1 MKKVFTL
8 IAALT
13 LMLLSRNGV
22 MAQCSINTNDS
33 VFGYSPPV
41 LPFIEQGESY
51 GQAVQVFVPSTYL
64 VNLGG
69 VSFNIII
76 DSITIQSIT
85 GLPAGINYSPNPSTG
100 TIYGGTGGCI
110 WFSGST
116 NAAPGNYPLTVT
128 VSLYTDF
135 IDTTS
140 TLNKLGIVY
149 SLNVVAPNIESCDSF
164 STDYPVLTASPTIY
178 ALMNPEAGYLTG
190 SNNVGLS
197 AVAEAINPIAP
208 GSTISSVFFSFG
220 VVDIS
225 PSDSALPVN
234 FAILAADPNNF
245 PMPND
250 TLATGSFPLSA
261 AAKNF
266 VAGTAGLLYVPL
278 SSPITV
284 NDTIV
289 YVALQYPTGSGDTLA
304 LFGDALSPAG
314 NSYFYSVPNV
324 GWYTLPTNTGQPG
337 DNVDILM
344 GAVICSDTVIY
355 GPEAAFAATTLR
367 GPLSSVTGCTID
379 TVAYTDESAGAI
391 NAWAW
396 SFPGGTPDTSNVQ
409 YPYVIY
415 ATAGTFSASLTVTD
429 TNGFTSTATLSNY
442 VTIHSSPTATIDTL
456 AATGVNNAD
465 GVATVTPTGGTG
477 TYTFAWSNGETGA
490 TDTSLLPDTSY
501 IVTVT
506 DGNGCTTTDTAY
518 ITYVTGINSITS
530 MQQIKIYPNPTA
542 STLNVEWSA
551 KAQALVEI
559 MDVSGKLMRSYAV
572 DGTLLNTF
580 DISGLASGSYIV
592 KITDRSTGQ
601 HQSVT
606 ISKQ

>member
-1 MKKVFTL
+1 
-8 IAALT
+8 
-13 LMLLSRNGV
+13 
-22 MAQCSINTNDS
+22 
-33 VFGYSPPV
+33 
-41 LPFIEQGESY
+41 
-51 GQAVQVFVPSTYL
+51 
-64 VNLGG
+64 
-69 VSFNIII
+69 
-76 DSITIQSIT
+76 
-85 GLPAGINYSPNPSTG
+85 
-100 TIYGGTGGCI
+100 
-110 WFSGST
+110 
-116 NAAPGNYPLTVT
+116 
-128 VSLYTDF
+128 
-135 IDTTS
+135 
-140 TLNKLGIVY
+140 
-149 SLNVVAPNIESCDSF
+149 
-164 STDYPVLTASPTIY
+164 
-178 ALMNPEAGYLTG
+178 
-190 SNNVGLS
+190 
-197 AVAEAINPIAP
+197 
-208 GSTISSVFFSFG
+208 
-220 VVDIS
+220 
-225 PSDSALPVN
+225 
-234 FAILAADPNNF
+234 
-245 PMPND
+245 
-250 TLATGSFPLSA
+250 
-261 AAKNF
+261 
-266 VAGTAGLLYVPL
+266 
-278 SSPITV
+278 
-284 NDTIV
+284 
-289 YVALQYPTGSGDTLA
+289 
-304 LFGDALSPAG
+304 
-314 NSYFYSVPNV
+314 
-324 GWYTLPTNTGQPG
+324 
-337 DNVDILM
+337 
-344 GAVICSDTVIY
+344 
-355 GPEAAFAATTLR
+355 
-367 GPLSSVTGCTID
+367 
-379 TVAYTDESAGAI
+379 
-391 NAWAW
+391 
-396 SFPGGTPDTSNVQ
+396 VQ